1 LKLYRFLEMK
11 AFNSIEYFG
20 DPFGSSGQNR

>member
-11 AFNSIEYFG
+11 ASDSIESLG